1 MIVFIGAITLIMLSA
16 LAFSGSQG
24 DIKLINSS
32 SQDNIKP
39 ANNDMPLNQNKLLN
53 SIKELNQLAYSAFP
67 QNNVG

>member
-1 MIVFIGAITLIMLSA
+1 LIMLSA

-53 SIKELNQLAYSAFP
+53 SIKELNQL
-67 QNNVG
+67 V